1 MTNRN
6 MYNKSEESDYSKQT
20 VGPRELRTGYTTGST
35 AAAAAKA
42 AVMRL
47 LSGDEVPTVLI
58 DLPIGQS
65 AELTIHRYDI
75 IDSEHVL
82 CSVIKDGGDDPDA
95 THGAEICV
103 KVSRDHTRSGVT
115 ITRGEGVGL
124 VTRPGTGID
133 VGEPAVTR
141 VPRRMI
147 VESIQQAAVSQ
158 GFDPETGFIVE
169 ISVPGGEEIALK
181 TTNSRQ
187 GV

>member
-1 MTNRN
+1 M
-6 MYNKSEESDYSKQT
+6 
-20 VGPRELRTGYTTGST
+20 GPRELRTGYTTGST
-35 AAAAAKA
+35 PAAAAKA

-103 KVSRDHTRSGVT
+103 KVSRDT
-115 ITRGEGVGL
+115 L
-124 VTRPGTGID
+124 V
-133 VGEPAVTR
+133 
-141 VPRRMI
+141 
-147 VESIQQAAVSQ
+147 AVS
-158 GFDPETGFIVE
+158 
-169 ISVPGGEEIALK
+169 
-181 TTNSRQ
+181 R
-187 GV
+187 